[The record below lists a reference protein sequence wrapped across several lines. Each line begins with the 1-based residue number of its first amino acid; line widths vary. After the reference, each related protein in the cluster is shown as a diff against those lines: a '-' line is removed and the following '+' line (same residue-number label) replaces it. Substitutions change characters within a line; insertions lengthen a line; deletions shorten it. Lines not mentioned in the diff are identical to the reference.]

1 MSLVEAI
8 TDVIHDGL
16 FPAWTDSTSWLIDSV
31 SYGGDNSTGGL
42 VASSSATVVSMMA
55 SGSLRLLCDSCS
67 FDPHVTR
74 ISFWAKGAA
83 VLPSSPAPLTLEVSA
98 SEILTLG
105 NIEALSPVLLNV
117 GSLAATD
124 GSAEDAQEWV
134 YFSAFLGSGGNVAVL
149 PPEGALF
156 DTIAFNN
163 FNQEPLAFELD
174 LLRVIVPVSESQGRG
189 GKEQGESA
197 TRYLIGPFRVCASD
211 ASTVIIAGRGTASL
225 SNRAIGQP
233 RGTAHLYDDA
243 DRAGW
248 ERGCGL
254 DAGRGPRRICS
265 GGYR

>member
-134 YFSAFLGSGGNVAVL
+134 DFSAFLGSGGNVAVL

-189 GKEQGESA
+189 GER
-197 TRYLIGPFRVCASD
+197 TRRERNALF
-211 ASTVIIAGRGTASL
+211 
-225 SNRAIGQP
+225 
-233 RGTAHLYDDA
+233 
-243 DRAGW
+243 DRAFSCLCI
-248 ERGCGL
+248 RCL
-254 DAGRGPRRICS
+254 YCHHRRPRHCKPFQSSHRAAPRHCTLI
-265 GGYR
+265 